1 MNAAV
6 ELQASIKPQ
15 RKLAH
20 AIHPTGNRVIIQPVE
35 VEEKTASGLVLAET
49 TRKHK
54 ELLQSVG
61 YVAAIGPTAFQKS
74 PFTGQAAYSIG
85 DLVMYG
91 TYAGQEFDARD
102 VNHKPVRMRIMND
115 SEVTALVDNPLAIMA
130 GSLGV

>member
-6 ELQASIKPQ
+6 QLEANIRPQ
-15 RKLAH
+15 RELAYS
-20 AIHPTGNRVIIQPVE
+20 IYPTGNRVIIQPVE

-61 YVAAIGPTAFQKS
+61 YVTAIGPAAFAKA
-74 PFTGQAAYSIG
+74 PFTGEAAYQIG